1 MACEARLR
9 DGQTFLQRQ
18 AEVAAALARVKR
30 YLAAG
35 QVQVVIA
42 PNGAVALKGWTDR
55 ADLSDACTVRAL
67 TAESS
72 WELRKA
78 IAKAEALGGRR
89 ANLQANAAGFH
100 SHDGGK
106 SWDRH

>member
-9 DGQTFLQRQ
+9 DGQTFVQRQ

-42 PNGAVALKGWTDR
+42 PNGAVALKGWNDR
-55 ADLSDACTVRAL
+55 ADLSDACTIRAL
-67 TAESS
+67 TVESS
-72 WELRKA
+72 WELRQA
-78 IAKAEALGGRR
+78 IAKAEAMSGQR
-89 ANLQANAAGFH
+89 ANLRANAAGFH

>member
-9 DGQTFLQRQ
+9 NGQTFIERQR
-18 AEVAAALARVKR
+18 EVAEALARVKR

-78 IAKAEALGGRR
+78 IAAAEARSGQR
-89 ANLQANAAGFH
+89 ANLQATISGWH
-100 SHDGGK
+100 SHTNG
-106 SWDRH
+106 STWERH